1 MKKRKRTFAEPI
13 VKGKPSAQITD
24 NTAASTGNRGTI
36 HIGKGADDSI
46 TTKLELRDSTISINF
61 NSDRKEDE
69 TNSRRH
75 NINVRIAKIVALC
88 LGVVAALIMLR
99 IRAGG
104 INTSKQQ
111 KK

>member
-1 MKKRKRTFAEPI
+1 MKKRKKTFAGHFF
-13 VKGKPSAQITD
+13 KGNPSAQITD
-24 NTAASTGNRGTI
+24 NTAASTGNSGTI

-46 TTKLELRDSTISINF
+46 TTKLELRDSTISINL

-69 TNSRRH
+69 ANGKRH
-75 NINVRIAKIVALC
+75 NNVSIAKIVVLS

-99 IRAGG
+99 IRAGV